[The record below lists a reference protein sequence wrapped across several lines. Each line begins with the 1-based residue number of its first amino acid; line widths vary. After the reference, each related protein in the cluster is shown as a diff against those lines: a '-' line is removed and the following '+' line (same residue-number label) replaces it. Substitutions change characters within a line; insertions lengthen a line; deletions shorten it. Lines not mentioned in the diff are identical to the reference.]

1 MVLLLLPKSSTRPNR
16 VPCNGIQYYGL
27 VTRCLLGF
35 NIWNELAFFVTYAA
49 MLVDGNMITNLLSI
63 GGKSSKTCPDP
74 LLPVDWTHMPFL
86 KVRSLGLC
94 TITPIYW

>member
-1 MVLLLLPKSSTRPNR
+1 
-16 VPCNGIQYYGL
+16 
-27 VTRCLLGF
+27 
-35 NIWNELAFFVTYAA
+35 
-49 MLVDGNMITNLLSI
+49 MLVDGNMITNLLGI

-94 TITPIYW
+94 TITPKYTDSCHYSRDASTTRGKAHISLIRKDRNK